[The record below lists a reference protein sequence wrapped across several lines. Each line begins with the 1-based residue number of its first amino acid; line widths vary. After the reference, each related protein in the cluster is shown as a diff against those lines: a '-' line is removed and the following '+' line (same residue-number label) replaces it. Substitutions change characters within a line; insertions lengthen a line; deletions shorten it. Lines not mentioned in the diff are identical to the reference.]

1 MVHSDD
7 MHREVGDISTRR
19 YRKNTKKRKK
29 LETQNSKHFR
39 ALTLSGAPSTLM
51 HTRPFTR
58 VKEFVCVCEK
68 KINGSGST
76 VLSCMICSFKK
87 PCRHI
92 FGKKICRAHTRKK
105 RTTRKVDFTNAVST
119 VKKKKNVPLSVAH
132 NICFV
137 ALVICVGCT
146 RHCSTNRNSSPFP
159 WRSWNAGMPHIT
171 RRTTHSSLRNVDAK
185 GNL

>member
-119 VKKKKNVPLSVAH
+119 VKKKKKMFHSAWHITFVLWHLLFVSDAH
-132 NICFV
+132 AI
-137 ALVICVGCT
+137 APRIAT
-146 RHCSTNRNSSPFP
+146 RHHFHGG
-159 WRSWNAGMPHIT
+159 AGT
-171 RRTTHSSLRNVDAK
+171 QACRT
-185 GNL
+185 